1 MDLKSLEYFV
11 RVAEFGSITRAAED
25 IGMAQPALTRSLR
38 RLEASLDT
46 QLLVRLPRGV
56 RLTSAGREFA
66 VRAGQIV
73 RDIALARDRLP
84 RREGSGS
91 ERVILGTS
99 PTLAHVLVPGIILRV
114 THDSPS
120 IQLKVVEGFSGQL
133 HEALSSGRLDVAV
146 MTNPLAARNL
156 ALTPL
161 LAEPIVLLRPP
172 GQGGGRRAMAL
183 GDLANIPL
191 IMTTA
196 LRGIVE
202 EQLAR
207 FAAPL
212 AVQMEVDAVEA
223 IRRLLL
229 SGTGA
234 TLMPVSVFHQDIMAG
249 RIAACAIA
257 GTNLHRLLVLAS
269 RADRHQSA
277 ATDEVIAI
285 IRAEIDALQAQGVFN
300 EQA

>member
-11 RVAEFGSITRAAED
+11 RVAEFGSITRAAQD
-25 IGMAQPALTRSLR
+25 IGIAQPALTRSLR
-38 RLEASLDT
+38 RLEAALGT

-66 VRAGQIV
+66 VRAARIAS
-73 RDIALARDRLP
+73 DIALARDRLP
-84 RREGSGS
+84 RKEGSGS

-114 THDSPS
+114 THNSPS

-146 MTNPLAARNL
+146 MTNPLAARSL

-161 LAEPIVLLRPP
+161 LAEPIMLLLPSS
-172 GQGGGRRAMAL
+172 QAEGRRSVSLA
-183 GDLANIPL
+183 DLANIPL
-191 IMTTA
+191 IMTTG
-196 LRGIVE
+196 LRSIVE

-212 AVQMEVDAVEA
+212 TVQMEVDAVEA

-234 TLMPVSVFHQDIMAG
+234 TLMPVSVFHRDIVAG
-249 RIAACAIA
+249 KISACTVEGA
-257 GTNLHRLLVLAS
+257 NLHRLLVLAS
-269 RADRHQSA
+269 RADRRYSSA
-277 ATDEVIAI
+277 TEEVITI
-285 IRAEIDALQAQGVFN
+285 IRAEIDALLAQGVFN
-300 EQA
+300 ERA